1 MVYERNAW
9 QDRFNQPTPKDLRS
23 VLADDSLAAFDRIR
37 DALKDRDGIE
47 ERTAW
52 YGPCWC
58 WCIEFNVRGASAPLG
73 ILIPSP
79 EDVQLAM
86 PLDKEFLTQLP
97 MKRMRRAVRDGLEL
111 ALDPFDSNW
120 SVWSIGPDG
129 LLEEL
134 QDVIDRRLKDL
145 QGEGA
150 QRVAS

>member
-9 QDRFNQPTPKDLRS
+9 QDRFNQPSPKDLRS
-23 VLADDSLAAFDRIR
+23 VLEGDAAAAFDHVRQ
-37 DALKDRDGIE
+37 ALTGREGVE
-47 ERTAW
+47 VRTAW

-58 WCIEFNVRGASAPLG
+58 WSIEFSVKDQTELLAV
-73 ILIPSP
+73 LIPSP

-97 MKRMRRAVRDGLEL
+97 LKRMRRAVRDGLEL

-145 QGEGA
+145 RGEG
-150 QRVAS
+150 RSKRAS

>member
-9 QDRFNQPTPKDLRS
+9 QDRFNQPNPKDLRS
-23 VLADDSLAAFDRIR
+23 VLAADSLAAFDRIH

-58 WCIEFNVRGASAPLG
+58 WCIEFKVKGASAPLG

-150 QRVAS
+150 KRVAS